1 MTRSS
6 GILLPVSALPGPCGI
21 GDLGT
26 AAREFIDFLA
36 AAGQRYWQILPLNP
50 PDSAHSP
57 YLSASTFAGSTDL
70 LSPEP
75 FMARGALTLDEVR
88 SVDWGGDPMRVD
100 YGRVHAGKTALWA
113 AAFAREQTA
122 VTPALRTALAAEPWL
137 MDYCL
142 YMAIKEAQGDAPWY
156 AWPQP
161 LRDRDPAALAEA
173 ATQLDARVLL
183 HAYLQTEFTR
193 QWDAV
198 RAYAHAHGVRIIGDL
213 PMYVAADSA
222 DVWAKP
228 GQFCLDPDGQPSAVA
243 GVPPDYFCADG
254 QLWGNPLYAWDVMKA
269 DGFRWWKDRV
279 RGAAK
284 RYDVV
289 RIDHFRAISSYWVVP
304 RGELTARGGHWAPG
318 PGPALL
324 QALHAAAPELELIA
338 EDLGVIDDDVRR
350 LVARSGC
357 PGMRVLLFGFDPGGT
372 SEHRPDR
379 VRAQRLLCRHARQRA
394 RRCVGGARRRGRRL
408 CHALSRRVRCGA
420 SARGAAARR
429 YGLARG
435 AVHRADA
442 GRARSRRGE
451 PHEHPRHGRR
461 QLGLAAAT
469 RSGGRT
475 GGCTPACTHT
485 GGLPHLTEKKQKSS
499 GHRFSGVRCF
509 FPARQT
515 TTARTCSMSVV

>member
-1 MTRSS
+1 MDRSS

-75 FMARGALTLDEVR
+75 LVKRGALTAAEVCA
-88 SVDWGGDPMRVD
+88 VNWGSDPMRVD
-100 YGRVHAGKTALWA
+100 YERVRAGKTALWA
-113 AAFAREQTA
+113 AAFAREQAA
-122 VTPALRTALAAEPWL
+122 VTPALR
-137 MDYCL
+137 
-142 YMAIKEAQGDAPWY
+142 
-156 AWPQP
+156 
-161 LRDRDPAALAEA
+161 DRDPTALAEA
-173 ATQLDARVLL
+173 AAQLDARVLL

-357 PGMRVLLFGFDPGGT
+357 PGMRVLLFGFDPSGT

-379 VRAQRLLCRHARQRA
+379 VRAHSVCYVGTHDNAPAAAWAALGGADADYAMRCLGVYDVARLPEALLRAGMGSRAELFVAQMQDVLGLGAESRMNTPGTAGGNWVWRLLPGQADAQ
-394 RRCVGGARRRGRRL
+394 
-408 CHALSRRVRCGA
+408 
-420 SARGAAARR
+420 AAARL
-429 YGLARG
+429 LARTQ
-435 AVHRADA
+435 AACRA
-442 GRARSRRGE
+442 
-451 PHEHPRHGRR
+451 
-461 QLGLAAAT
+461 
-469 RSGGRT
+469 
-475 GGCTPACTHT
+475 
-485 GGLPHLTEKKQKSS
+485 
-499 GHRFSGVRCF
+499 
-509 FPARQT
+509 
-515 TTARTCSMSVV
+515 